1 MIILK
6 LLHFDEVTAHVDKF
20 LFNVHYKNT
29 KLSGGIYL
37 LKVNKE
43 TLEQGVKYVKS

>member
-6 LLHFDEVTAHVDKF
+6 LLNFDEVTAHVVKF

-29 KLSGGIYL
+29 GL
-37 LKVNKE
+37 
-43 TLEQGVKYVKS
+43 